1 MDGLINR
8 SVLSKLLL
16 ILALLMPLLVVL
28 EVLPTINAISFF
40 GLAVIGGSIYFWGL
54 KGGIISAFYS
64 SLITLSLL
72 SHAPW
77 SVNSHVLIMGI
88 SVYLI
93 TGIGGGKVIN
103 VYRNQRRQIRV

>member
-1 MDGLINR
+1 MDELINR

-16 ILALLMPLLVVL
+16 IFALLMPLLVVL

-40 GLAVIGGSIYFWGL
+40 GLAVIGGSVYFWGL
-54 KGGIISAFYS
+54 RGGVVSAFYS

-72 SHAPW
+72 SAPW
-77 SVNSHVLIMGI
+77 SVNGHVLIMGI
-88 SVYLI
+88 SVYLV